1 MHLCLKF
8 TTTEAAWD
16 HFYIYRGKPPH
27 YIRDVSRLSDHQ
39 PAIMYKLSA
48 NYSKF
53 VRTFDT
59 KDDVIKEIEK
69 IITDKHSTI
78 GDIRSFTPERTVD
91 KNQSLDYL
99 IAYADFILEDH
110 FISGEELNDF
120 ETLKRIFRIKE
131 GDFIRLKSFQVKEI
145 LKKQFIRMYSD
156 DNIDKK
162 EAIEKVNLQLIFDLS
177 FDEFEKL
184 KEDEIIASL
193 RRGANPKDLDISK
206 LPPNFRL

>member
-1 MHLCLKF
+1 
-8 TTTEAAWD
+8 
-16 HFYIYRGKPPH
+16 
-27 YIRDVSRLSDHQ
+27 
-39 PAIMYKLSA
+39 MYKLSA

-78 GDIRSFTPERTVD
+78 GNIRSFTPERTVD

-162 EAIEKVNLQLIFDLS
+162 EAIEKVNLQLMFDLS